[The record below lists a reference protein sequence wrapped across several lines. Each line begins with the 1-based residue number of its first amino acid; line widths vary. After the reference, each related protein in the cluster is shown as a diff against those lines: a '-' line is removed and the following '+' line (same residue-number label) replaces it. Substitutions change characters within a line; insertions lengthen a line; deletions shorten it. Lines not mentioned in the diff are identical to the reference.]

1 MQLANPLHYP
11 LAMLAGGIVLV
22 AGVRLIQLPNL
33 VTVPIAIGTTIAAA
47 AVLKSR
53 EPVTFDLENP
63 ELERELQ
70 SVRSTAIE
78 LAKKAEPLRQQAAT
92 LLTESFQLEL
102 LAAVQIG
109 CDRALSLPAK
119 VSDLAKRLQTSRS
132 ILSVDEIQHQLAEVQ
147 QKVRSSSGI
156 AKHHLEQLSNS
167 LRRNLQLAQDGQ
179 DTRLAQIVNLSTL
192 IQESAG
198 VLQRLQNQ
206 LLAVDVNNPARI
218 PELQA
223 LSDELLSLQENIEL
237 VMQR

>member
-1 MQLANPLHYP
+1 
-11 LAMLAGGIVLV
+11 MLAGGIVLV

-33 VTVPIAIGTTIAAA
+33 ITIPIAIGTTIAAT

-53 EPVTFDLENP
+53 EPVTYDLENP

-70 SVRSTAIE
+70 SVRTTAIE

-92 LLTESFQLEL
+92 LLTESFQMEL
-102 LAAVQIG
+102 LAAVQIS
-109 CDRALSLPAK
+109 CDRALALPVK
-119 VSDLAKRLQTSRS
+119 VSDLAKHLQTSRS
-132 ILSVDEIQHQLAEVQ
+132 ILSVDEIQQQLAEVQ
-147 QKVRSSSGI
+147 QKLRSSSGI
-156 AKHHLEQLSNS
+156 AKHHLEQLSGS
-167 LRRNLQLAQDGQ
+167 LQRNLQLALEGQ

-206 LLAVDVNNPARI
+206 LFTVDVNNPAKI
-218 PELQA
+218 SELQA